1 MKRRA
6 LSAWAVRAC
15 AGVGSFAM
23 LAVSHG
29 CVSVGEG
36 EGEVRSDHLLAPECW
51 DDAYDLQP
59 DFFAADPAL
68 NTMVIRIQRGA
79 DLLEVSDGLIVLVDD
94 IEAVR
99 GHLGEPLPVTLPE
112 GVSPPGI
119 PVGALCGDTPCAQAN
134 IHASLYLLESCHSQ
148 NIVLHATRGTVT
160 FDELFSGNP
169 DEKDAAEKL
178 SVGRFDLMVGDPRE
192 AVQAA
197 DGTYSIPNESRITGY
212 FRFFFQRGQPAQ
224 PFP

>member
-1 MKRRA
+1 MSVAR
-6 LSAWAVRAC
+6 AVRL
-15 AGVGSFAM
+15 GVAVGLLPV
-23 LAVSHG
+23 LAAAHG

-36 EGEVRSDHLLAPECW
+36 EGAVRSEKLLAKECW
-51 DDAYDLQP
+51 DQAYDLQP
-59 DFFAADPAL
+59 DFFAADPAA

-79 DLLEVSDGLIVLVDD
+79 DLLEVSDGLVILVDD
-94 IEAVR
+94 VEEVR
-99 GHLGEPLPVTLPE
+99 KHLGEPLPVTLPE

-119 PVGALCGDTPCAQAN
+119 PVGALCGDTACADAN

-148 NIVLHATRGTVT
+148 NIVLYATSGTVT

-178 SVGRFDLMVGDPRE
+178 SVGRFDLMVGDPRD
-192 AVQAA
+192 ATQGA
-197 DGTYSIPNESRITGY
+197 DGTYTLPDQSRVTGY